1 MVIDDC
7 CSKTQLMSTR
17 EYGFIALMLKK
28 KTKTKPKQ
36 KNNIKASSIKY
47 VNMFL
52 FYCSTP
58 EFKNT
63 LKECLLFVFHF
74 QKHFM

>member
-28 KTKTKPKQ
+28 KTNKKAKTKPNQ
-36 KNNIKASSIKY
+36 KKTTLKLAPL
-47 VNMFL
+47 NMLTCF
-52 FYCSTP
+52 CSTVLHQS
-58 EFKNT
+58 
-63 LKECLLFVFHF
+63 LKIL
-74 QKHFM
+74 

>member
-28 KTKTKPKQ
+28 KQKPNQNKKTTLKLAPL
-36 KNNIKASSIKY
+36 
-47 VNMFL
+47 NMLTCF
-52 FYCSTP
+52 CSTVLHQS
-58 EFKNT
+58 
-63 LKECLLFVFHF
+63 LKIL
-74 QKHFM
+74 